1 MRLQLRVEAGP
12 EETESL
18 RDWLAADANVQ
29 RDGDLRYGRATDP
42 EHQGVD
48 IDVLSLAISS
58 ALTTGG
64 LILQILDWR
73 RTRPGP
79 PAVTVTQE
87 RPDGTVVRVESSDP
101 DAVAEIVRRL
111 DNG

>member
-18 RDWLAADANVQ
+18 RDWLSADADVQ

-48 IDVLSLAISS
+48 IEVLSLAIGS
-58 ALTTGG
+58 ALTTAG
-64 LILQILDWR
+64 LIVQVLGWR
-73 RTRPGP
+73 QTRPSP
-79 PAVTVTQE
+79 PAITVTQE

-101 DAVAEIVRRL
+101 EAAAEIVHRL